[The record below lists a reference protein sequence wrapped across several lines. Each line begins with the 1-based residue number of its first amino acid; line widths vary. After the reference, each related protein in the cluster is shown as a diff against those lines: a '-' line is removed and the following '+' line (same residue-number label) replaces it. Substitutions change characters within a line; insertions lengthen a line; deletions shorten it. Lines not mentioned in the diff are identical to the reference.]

1 MNKAQSIQRS
11 KLNSSYGG
19 VGSTIDTIDNLSYE
33 IQPFDQWELWN
44 FINNPRN
51 AKDARSLKIKEQ
63 RLIERIK
70 SIGFPKLKELFL
82 TDPFEGDD
90 DVNDWDPD
98 PKHVKRMV
106 SSSYFPR
113 MFYCP
118 NPKCHKFHAIDD
130 WKAKWTFGNWEKRV
144 PKCAHCS
151 KRTARKVYGPNLI
164 QVRFVLASMETGD
177 FRDIPWNKVYH
188 MKNDKNQLPNVW
200 DFTKYSIDDKDVTFT
215 IKKGSSDLIDIY
227 VKSNNGIVVTM
238 AEIMNHYFVLRD
250 SNGQKVAY
258 RPVIRSANNVY
269 FAYTLSS
276 VYIPKHIPTDM
287 EIDIVRKGVGYGLNA
302 IQIKGMNQSNSS
314 FLLSVEE
321 IQEIVDNGF
330 VVPMPNY
337 STEESFRL
345 DEFDSLTNEA
355 YYHGG
360 VFDTEP
366 DRLISEKYDWKSN
379 LFTCIKQV
387 YLLKRLNITTVQVA
401 YSRIDKISPSY
412 LSQWKGKSDNPKFWF
427 DVTSNT
433 INQNVE
439 VALHPTCTN
448 RDEVKMMPAV
458 SSYGEGFFIELSSD
472 NMPKDD
478 RDKEIFLHTLSHL
491 VMKSLEFYCGYP
503 LSSMCE
509 RLYILPKKITEA
521 EEDKY
526 GFMIYSANGEAGS
539 YGGITSLFET
549 GKIETIIEH
558 AFLSAED
565 CPNDPICEEEG
576 GSCFACV
583 QIPETACEMFN
594 SKLSR
599 KIVNNWYAAQTTS
612 RISQTS
618 TTASE
623 NVEDEE
629 DEGVI
634 LA

>member
-1 MNKAQSIQRS
+1 MNKAQAIQRS

-44 FINNPRN
+44 FINDTRN
-51 AKDARSLKIKEQ
+51 AAHAGSLKIKEQ

-90 DVNDWDPD
+90 VKDWDPS
-98 PKHVKRMV
+98 PMQAKRMV
-106 SSSYFPR
+106 SSYYFPR

-118 NPKCHKFHAIDD
+118 KCHKFHDIDD
-130 WKAKWTFGNWEKRV
+130 WKCRWTFGDWEKRV
-144 PKCAHCS
+144 PKCAYCS
-151 KRTARKVYGPNLI
+151 KRTAGKVFGPNLV

-188 MKNDKNQLPNVW
+188 MKNDKKQLPNVW
-200 DFTKYSIDDKDVTFT
+200 DFTKDSIDDKDVTFT

-238 AEIMNHYFVLRD
+238 AEIMNHYFVLKD

-269 FAYTLSS
+269 FSYTLSS
-276 VYIPKHIPTDM
+276 VYIPKHIPTDT

-302 IQIKGMNQSNSS
+302 TQIKEMNQSNSS

-360 VFDTEP
+360 VFDKEP
-366 DRLISEKYDWKSN
+366 DRLISEKYDWKTN
-379 LFTCIKQV
+379 PFTCIKQV

-412 LSQWKGKSDNPKFWF
+412 LNQWKGKSDNPKFWF

-439 VALHPTCTN
+439 VALHPTCTDRN
-448 RDEVKMMPAV
+448 NVEMMPAV

-549 GKIETIIEH
+549 GKIETIIEQ

-599 KIVNNWYAAQTTS
+599 NIVNDWYAAQTTGK
-612 RISQTS
+612 ISSTT

-623 NVEDEE
+623 NVENEE

>member
-19 VGSTIDTIDNLSYE
+19 VGSTIDTLDNLSYE

-44 FINNPRN
+44 FINDPRN
-51 AKDARSLKIKEQ
+51 AAHAGSLKIKEQ

-90 DVNDWDPD
+90 VKDWAPTTMQA
-98 PKHVKRMV
+98 KRMV
-106 SSSYFPR
+106 SSNYFPR

-118 NPKCHKFHAIDD
+118 KCHKFHDIDD
-130 WKAKWTFGNWEKRV
+130 WIRKWTFGGWENRV
-144 PKCAHCS
+144 PKCAYCS
-151 KRTARKVYGPNLI
+151 TRIGQKVFGPNLV

-200 DFTKYSIDDKDVTFT
+200 DFTKDTIDDKDVTFT

-238 AEIMNHYFVLRD
+238 AEIMNHYFVLKDR
-250 SNGQKVAY
+250 NEQKVAY

-302 IQIKGMNQSNSS
+302 TQIKGMNQSNSS
-314 FLLSVEE
+314 FLLSEEE
-321 IQEIVDNGF
+321 IQEIIDNGF

-360 VFDTEP
+360 VFNKEP
-366 DRLISEKYDWKSN
+366 DRLISEKYDWN
-379 LFTCIKQV
+379 TNPFTCIKQV

-427 DVTSNT
+427 DVTTNT

-439 VALHPTCTN
+439 VALHPTCTDRN
-448 RDEVKMMPAV
+448 NVEMMPAV

-521 EEDKY
+521 KEDKY

-599 KIVNNWYAAQTTS
+599 KIVNNWYAAQTTG
-612 RISQTS
+612 RISRKS

-623 NVEDEE
+623 NVEEEE

>member
-33 IQPFDQWELWN
+33 IKPFEQWKLWD
-44 FINNPRN
+44 FINYKKN
-51 AKDARSLKIKEQ
+51 AKHAESLKIKEQ

-82 TDPFEGDD
+82 TDPFEGDN
-90 DVNDWDPD
+90 VKDWDLTSNQEN
-98 PKHVKRMV
+98 RMV
-106 SSSYFPR
+106 SSYYFPR
-113 MFYCP
+113 IFYC
-118 NPKCHKFHAIDD
+118 PKCHKLHDIDD
-130 WKAKWTFGNWEKRV
+130 WESKWTFGDWEKRV
-144 PKCAHCS
+144 PKCAYCS
-151 KRTARKVYGPNLI
+151 KRTGQKVFGPNLV

-188 MKNDKNQLPNVW
+188 MKNDKKQMPNVW
-200 DFTKYSIDDKDVTFT
+200 DFTKDSIDDKDVTFT

-238 AEIMNHYFVLRD
+238 AEIMNHYFVLMDR
-250 SNGQKVAY
+250 NGQKVAY

-269 FAYTLSS
+269 FPYTLSS

-287 EIDIVRKGVGYGLNA
+287 EIESIRIGVGYRLNA
-302 IQIKGMNQSNSS
+302 TQIKVMNQSNSS
-314 FLLSVEE
+314 FLLSEEE
-321 IQEIVDNGF
+321 IQEIIDNDF

-355 YYHGG
+355 YYHEG
-360 VFDTEP
+360 VFDKEP
-366 DRLISEKYDWKSN
+366 NRLISEKYNWESN
-379 LFTCIKQV
+379 PFTCIKQV

-439 VALHPTCTN
+439 VALHPTCTDIN
-448 RDEVKMMPAV
+448 NVEMMPAV

-521 EEDKY
+521 KEDKY

-558 AFLSAED
+558 AFMSAED
-565 CPNDPICEEEG
+565 CPNDPICEEDG

-599 KIVNNWYAAQTTS
+599 KIVSKWYATPTTG

-623 NVEDEE
+623 NVEDKE
-629 DEGVI
+629 DEGII

>member
-11 KLNSSYGG
+11 KLNTSYGG

-33 IQPFDQWELWN
+33 IQPFDQWELWD
-44 FINNPRN
+44 FINDPRN
-51 AKDARSLKIKEQ
+51 AIHAGSLKIKEQ
-63 RLIERIK
+63 RLVERIK
-70 SIGFPKLKELFL
+70 CIGFPKLKELFQ

-90 DVNDWDPD
+90 VKEWDLNPGQ
-98 PKHVKRMV
+98 VRRMI
-106 SSSYFPR
+106 SSCYFPR

-118 NPKCHKFHAIDD
+118 KCHKLHDIDA
-130 WKAKWTFGNWEKRV
+130 WKGKWRFGGWDNRV
-144 PKCAHCS
+144 PKCASCA
-151 KRTARKVYGPNLI
+151 KRTGQKVFGPNLV

-177 FRDIPWNKVYH
+177 FIDIPWNKVYH
-188 MKNDKNQLPNVW
+188 MKNDENQLPNVW
-200 DFTKYSIDDKDVTFT
+200 DFTKDSIDDKDVTFN

-238 AEIMNHYFVLRD
+238 AEIMNHYFVLKD

-269 FAYTLSS
+269 FSYTLSS
-276 VYIPKHIPTDM
+276 VYIPKHIPTDS
-287 EIDIVRKGVGYGLNA
+287 EIDIIRQGVRFGLNS
-302 IQIKGMNQSNSS
+302 IQIKGMNQSNAT

-321 IQEIVDNGF
+321 IQDIIDNNF

-345 DEFDSLTNEA
+345 DEFNSLTNDT
-355 YYHGG
+355 YYNAG
-360 VFDTEP
+360 VFDKEP
-366 DRLISEKYDWKSN
+366 DRLISEKYVWKINS
-379 LFTCIKQV
+379 FSCIKQV
-387 YLLKRLNITTVQVA
+387 YLLKRLNVTTVQVA
-401 YSRIDKISPSY
+401 YSRIDKISPGF

-439 VALHPTCTN
+439 VALHSTCTD
-448 RDEVKMMPAV
+448 RDNVEMMPAV

-472 NMPKDD
+472 NMPKND

-521 EEDKY
+521 KEDKY
-526 GFMIYSANGEAGS
+526 GFLIYSANGEAGS
-539 YGGITSLFET
+539 YGGISSLFKT
-549 GKIETIIEH
+549 GKIERIIEQ

-599 KIVNNWYAAQTTS
+599 NIVKDWCDAQTTGK
-612 RISQTS
+612 TS
-618 TTASE
+618 STDTTASE

-629 DEGVI
+629 DEGTI

>member
-1 MNKAQSIQRS
+1 MNKAQLIQRS

-44 FINNPRN
+44 FINNPGN
-51 AKDARSLKIKEQ
+51 AAYAGSLKIKEQ

-70 SIGFPKLKELFL
+70 GIGFPKLKELFL

-90 DVNDWDPD
+90 VKDWDPT
-98 PKHVKRMV
+98 PMQARRMV

-118 NPKCHKFHAIDD
+118 KCHKFHDIADWERMWNSDD
-130 WKAKWTFGNWEKRV
+130 WGKRV
-144 PKCAHCS
+144 PKCASCS
-151 KRTARKVYGPNLI
+151 KRTARKVFGPNLV

-200 DFTKYSIDDKDVTFT
+200 DFTKDSIDDKDVTFT

-238 AEIMNHYFVLRD
+238 AEIMNHYFVLKD

-269 FAYTLSS
+269 FSYTLSS
-276 VYIPKHIPTDM
+276 IYIPKHIPTDM
-287 EIDIVRKGVGYGLNA
+287 EIDFVKNGVGYGLSA
-302 IQIKGMNQSNSS
+302 TQIKGLNQSNSS
-314 FLLSVEE
+314 FLLSEEE
-321 IQEIVDNGF
+321 IQEIIDNGF

-360 VFDTEP
+360 VFNKEP

-379 LFTCIKQV
+379 LLTCIKQV

-427 DVTSNT
+427 DVASNT

-448 RDEVKMMPAV
+448 RDEVEMMPAV
-458 SSYGEGFFIELSSD
+458 SSYGEGFFIELNSD

-503 LSSMCE
+503 LSSMYE
-509 RLYILPKKITEA
+509 RLYILPKNITKA
-521 EEDKY
+521 EENKY

-549 GKIETIIEH
+549 RKIETIIEH

-599 KIVNNWYAAQTTS
+599 KIVNDWYAAQTTGK
-612 RISQTS
+612 ISP
-618 TTASE
+618 TTTTVHE
-623 NVEDEE
+623 NIEDEE

>member
-90 DVNDWDPD
+90 DVKDWDPD

-118 NPKCHKFHAIDD
+118 KCHKFEDIDD
-130 WKAKWTFGNWEKRV
+130 WKRRWTFGDWEKRV

-177 FRDIPWNKVYH
+177 FRDIPWKKVYH

-200 DFTKYSIDDKDVTFT
+200 DFTKDSIDDKDVTFT

-238 AEIMNHYFVLRD
+238 AEIMNHYFVLKD
-250 SNGQKVAY
+250 SNGQRVAY

-269 FAYTLSS
+269 FSYTLSS

-330 VVPMPNY
+330 VVPIPNY

-599 KIVNNWYAAQTTS
+599 KIVNKWYAAQTTG
-612 RISQTS
+612 RISQTC

>member
-33 IQPFDQWELWN
+33 IQPFDQWNLWD
-44 FINNPRN
+44 FINDPRN
-51 AKDARSLKIKEQ
+51 AAHAESLKIKEQ

-90 DVNDWDPD
+90 VKDWDPT
-98 PKHVKRMV
+98 PKQARRMV

-118 NPKCHKFHAIDD
+118 KCHKFHDIAD
-130 WKAKWTFGNWEKRV
+130 WERMWNLGDWEKRV
-144 PKCAHCS
+144 PKCANCS
-151 KRTARKVYGPNLI
+151 ERIARNVFAPNLV

-200 DFTKYSIDDKDVTFT
+200 DFTNDIDDKDVTF
-215 IKKGSSDLIDIY
+215 ISKKGSSDLIDIY

-238 AEIMNHYFVLRD
+238 AEIMNHYFVLKD

-269 FAYTLSS
+269 FSYTLSS
-276 VYIPKHIPTDM
+276 IYIPKHIPTDM
-287 EIDIVRKGVGYGLNA
+287 EIDIVKNGVGYGLNA
-302 IQIKGMNQSNSS
+302 TQIKGMNQSNSS
-314 FLLSVEE
+314 FLLSEEE
-321 IQEIVDNGF
+321 IQEIIDNGF

-360 VFDTEP
+360 VFNKEP

-379 LFTCIKQV
+379 PFTCIKQV

-439 VALHPTCTN
+439 VALHPTCTD
-448 RDEVKMMPAV
+448 RDNVEMMPAV
-458 SSYGEGFFIELSSD
+458 SSYGEGFFIELNSD
-472 NMPKDD
+472 NMPKDYKH
-478 RDKEIFLHTLSHL
+478 KEIFLHTLSHL

-509 RLYILPKKITEA
+509 RLYILPKEITKA

-599 KIVNNWYAAQTTS
+599 KIVNDWYAAQTTGK
-612 RISQTS
+612 ISP
-618 TTASE
+618 TTTIAHE
-623 NVEDEE
+623 NIEDEE

>member
-11 KLNSSYGG
+11 KLNTSYGG

-33 IQPFDQWELWN
+33 IQPFDQWELWR
-44 FINNPRN
+44 FMKAPRN
-51 AKDARSLKIKEQ
+51 AIHARGLIIEEQ

-70 SIGFPKLKELFL
+70 SIGFPGLRELFL
-82 TDPFEGDD
+82 TDPFEGE
-90 DVNDWDPD
+90 DVEEWNLDGRQ
-98 PKHVKRMV
+98 KKRMV
-106 SSSYFPR
+106 SSCYFPR

-118 NPKCHKFHAIDD
+118 RCHKFHDIDVWKRKWPFGD
-130 WKAKWTFGNWEKRV
+130 WERRV
-144 PKCAHCS
+144 PKCAYCS
-151 KRTARKVYGPNLI
+151 KKTGRNVSGPNLV

-177 FRDIPWNKVYH
+177 FRDIPWGKVYH
-188 MKNDKNQLPNVW
+188 MKNDNTQLPNVW
-200 DFTKYSIDDKDVTFT
+200 DFTRNDIEDREVTFI
-215 IKKGSSDLIDIY
+215 IKNGSSDLIDIY

-238 AEIMNHYFVLRD
+238 AEIMNHYFVLKDDNEQR
-250 SNGQKVAY
+250 VAY

-269 FAYTLSS
+269 FSYTLSS
-276 VYIPKHIPTDM
+276 VYIPKHIPTDT
-287 EIDIVRKGVGYGLNA
+287 EIDFVKHGVEYGLNA
-302 IQIKGMNQSNSS
+302 TQIKGMNQNNAG
-314 FLLSVEE
+314 FLLSEEE
-321 IQEIVDNGF
+321 IQEIIDNDF
-330 VVPMPNY
+330 VPPKLDY

-345 DEFDSLTNEA
+345 DEFDSLTNEE

-360 VFDTEP
+360 VFDKEP
-366 DRLISEKYDWKSN
+366 DRLISEKYEWKGNPFS
-379 LFTCIKQV
+379 CIKQV

-427 DVTSNT
+427 DVRNDT
-433 INQNVE
+433 INQDVE

-448 RDEVKMMPAV
+448 RRTVRMMPAV

-472 NMPKDD
+472 HMPKDD

-509 RLYILPKKITEA
+509 RLYILPKTITQA
-521 EEDKY
+521 KEDKY
-526 GFMIYSANGEAGS
+526 GLMIYSANGEAGS

-549 GKIETIIEH
+549 RKIETIIEH

-594 SKLSR
+594 SKLNR
-599 KIVNNWYAAQTTS
+599 KIVNGWYAAQLTCKTS
-612 RISQTS
+612 SIT

-623 NVEDEE
+623 KVEDEE

>member
-44 FINNPRN
+44 FINDTRN
-51 AKDARSLKIKEQ
+51 AAHAGSLKIKER

-90 DVNDWDPD
+90 VKDWDPS
-98 PKHVKRMV
+98 PIQTKRMV
-106 SSSYFPR
+106 SSYYFPR

-118 NPKCHKFHAIDD
+118 KCHKFHDIDD
-130 WKAKWTFGNWEKRV
+130 WKGRWTFGDWEKRV
-144 PKCAHCS
+144 PKCAYCT
-151 KRTARKVYGPNLI
+151 KKTAQKVFGPNLV

-177 FRDIPWNKVYH
+177 FKDIPWNKLYH
-188 MKNDKNQLPNVW
+188 MKNNKNQLPNVW
-200 DFTKYSIDDKDVTFT
+200 DFTKDSIDDKEVTFT

-227 VKSNNGIVVTM
+227 VKSNNGVVVTM
-238 AEIMNHYFVLRD
+238 AEIMNHYFVLKD

-269 FAYTLSS
+269 FSYTLSS
-276 VYIPKHIPTDM
+276 VYIPKHIPTDI
-287 EIDIVRKGVGYGLNA
+287 EIDIVRKGVEFGLNA
-302 IQIKGMNQSNSS
+302 TQIKGINQSNSS

-321 IQEIVDNGF
+321 IQEIVDNDF
-330 VVPMPNY
+330 VVPKLNY

-360 VFDTEP
+360 VFNEEP
-366 DRLISEKYDWKSN
+366 DRLISEKYDWPSN
-379 LFTCIKQV
+379 PFSCIKQV

-439 VALHPTCTN
+439 VALHPTCTD
-448 RDEVKMMPAV
+448 RDNVEMMPAV
-458 SSYGEGFFIELSSD
+458 SSYGEGFFIELCSD

-509 RLYILPKKITEA
+509 RLYILPKEITKA

-549 GKIETIIEH
+549 GKIETIIGH

-599 KIVNNWYAAQTTS
+599 KIVNKWYAAQTTGK
-612 RISQTS
+612 ISSTT

>member
-1 MNKAQSIQRS
+1 
-11 KLNSSYGG
+11 
-19 VGSTIDTIDNLSYE
+19 
-33 IQPFDQWELWN
+33 
-44 FINNPRN
+44 
-51 AKDARSLKIKEQ
+51 
-63 RLIERIK
+63 
-70 SIGFPKLKELFL
+70 
-82 TDPFEGDD
+82 
-90 DVNDWDPD
+90 
-98 PKHVKRMV
+98 
-106 SSSYFPR
+106 
-113 MFYCP
+113 
-118 NPKCHKFHAIDD
+118 
-130 WKAKWTFGNWEKRV
+130 
-144 PKCAHCS
+144 
-151 KRTARKVYGPNLI
+151 
-164 QVRFVLASMETGD
+164 
-177 FRDIPWNKVYH
+177 
-188 MKNDKNQLPNVW
+188 
-200 DFTKYSIDDKDVTFT
+200 
-215 IKKGSSDLIDIY
+215 
-227 VKSNNGIVVTM
+227 
-238 AEIMNHYFVLRD
+238 
-250 SNGQKVAY
+250 
-258 RPVIRSANNVY
+258 
-269 FAYTLSS
+269 
-276 VYIPKHIPTDM
+276 
-287 EIDIVRKGVGYGLNA
+287 
-302 IQIKGMNQSNSS
+302 MNQSNSS

-379 LFTCIKQV
+379 PFTCIKQV
-387 YLLKRLNITTVQVA
+387 YLLKRLNIKTVQVA

-412 LSQWKGKSDNPKFWF
+412 LSEWKGTSDNPKFWF
-427 DVTSNT
+427 DVTSDT
-433 INQNVE
+433 INQNVK
-439 VALHPTCTN
+439 VALHPTCTDRN
-448 RDEVKMMPAV
+448 TVEMMPAV

-472 NMPKDD
+472 NMPNND

-509 RLYILPKKITEA
+509 RLYILPRTITEA

-565 CPNDPICEEEG
+565 CPNDPICEEER

-599 KIVNNWYAAQTTS
+599 KIVNKWYAAQTTGS
-612 RISQTS
+612 ISQTS

-634 LA
+634 VA

>member
-44 FINNPRN
+44 FINNQRN
-51 AKDARSLKIKEQ
+51 AAHAGSLKIKEQ

-90 DVNDWDPD
+90 VKDWDPT
-98 PKHVKRMV
+98 PMQAKRMV
-106 SSSYFPR
+106 SSYYFPR

-118 NPKCHKFHAIDD
+118 KCHKFHDIDD
-130 WKAKWTFGNWEKRV
+130 WEGKWTFGDWEKRV
-144 PKCAHCS
+144 PKCAYCS
-151 KRTARKVYGPNLI
+151 KKTAGKIIGPNLV

-200 DFTKYSIDDKDVTFT
+200 DFTKDSIDDKDVTFT

-287 EIDIVRKGVGYGLNA
+287 EIDIVRNGVGYGLNA
-302 IQIKGMNQSNSS
+302 TQIKGMNQSNSS
-314 FLLSVEE
+314 FLLSEEE
-321 IQEIVDNGF
+321 IQEIIDNGF

-345 DEFDSLTNEA
+345 DEFDSLTYEA

-360 VFDTEP
+360 VFNKEP

-379 LFTCIKQV
+379 PFTCIKQV

-412 LSQWKGKSDNPKFWF
+412 LSQWNGKSENPKFWF

-439 VALHPTCTN
+439 VALHPTCTD
-448 RDEVKMMPAV
+448 RDKVEMMPAV

-549 GKIETIIEH
+549 RKIETIIEH

-599 KIVNNWYAAQTTS
+599 NIVNNWYAAQTTG

-618 TTASE
+618 TTTSE
-623 NVEDEE
+623 NVE

>member
-51 AKDARSLKIKEQ
+51 AAHAGSLKIKEQ

-90 DVNDWDPD
+90 VKDWDLTPMQA
-98 PKHVKRMV
+98 KRMV
-106 SSSYFPR
+106 SSYYFPR

-118 NPKCHKFHAIDD
+118 KCNKLHDIDD
-130 WKAKWTFGNWEKRV
+130 WEGKWTLGDWEKRV
-144 PKCAHCS
+144 PKCAYCS
-151 KRTARKVYGPNLI
+151 KKTAKKVFGPNLV

-188 MKNDKNQLPNVW
+188 MKNDKKQMPNVW
-200 DFTKYSIDDKDVTFT
+200 DFTNDSIDDKDVAFT

-238 AEIMNHYFVLRD
+238 AEIMNHYFVLMDR
-250 SNGQKVAY
+250 NGQKVAY

-269 FAYTLSS
+269 FSYTLSS
-276 VYIPKHIPTDM
+276 VYIPKHIPTDT

-302 IQIKGMNQSNSS
+302 TQIKGMNQSNSS

-379 LFTCIKQV
+379 PFTCIKQV

-412 LSQWKGKSDNPKFWF
+412 LSEWKGTSDNPKFWF
-427 DVTSNT
+427 DVTSDT
-433 INQNVE
+433 INQNVK
-439 VALHPTCTN
+439 VALHPTCTDRN
-448 RDEVKMMPAV
+448 TVEMMPAV

-472 NMPKDD
+472 NMPNND
-478 RDKEIFLHTLSHL
+478 RDKEIFMHTLSHL

-509 RLYILPKKITEA
+509 RLYILPKKITKA
-521 EEDKY
+521 DEDKY

-565 CPNDPICEEEG
+565 CPNDPICEEER

-599 KIVNNWYAAQTTS
+599 KIVNKWYAAQTTGS
-612 RISQTS
+612 ISQTS

>member
-1 MNKAQSIQRS
+1 MNKAQLIQRS

-19 VGSTIDTIDNLSYE
+19 VGSTIDTINNLSYE

-44 FINNPRN
+44 FINDPRN
-51 AKDARSLKIKEQ
+51 AADAGSLKIKEQ

-90 DVNDWDPD
+90 VNDWDPT
-98 PKHVKRMV
+98 PKQTKRMV
-106 SSSYFPR
+106 SSFYFPR

-118 NPKCHKFHAIDD
+118 KCHKFHDIDD
-130 WKAKWTFGNWEKRV
+130 WKGKWTFVDWEKRV
-144 PKCAHCS
+144 PKCAYCS
-151 KRTARKVYGPNLI
+151 KKTAGKVFGPNLV

-200 DFTKYSIDDKDVTFT
+200 DFTKNSIDDKDVTFT

-238 AEIMNHYFVLRD
+238 AEIMNHYFVLWD
-250 SNGQKVAY
+250 SKGQKVAY

-269 FAYTLSS
+269 FSYTLSS
-276 VYIPKHIPTDM
+276 VYIPKHIPTDA
-287 EIDIVRKGVGYGLNA
+287 EIDIIRTGVGYGLNA
-302 IQIKGMNQSNSS
+302 TQIKGMNKRTSS

-321 IQEIVDNGF
+321 IQEIINNGF

-337 STEESFRL
+337 STEESFRF
-345 DEFDSLTNEA
+345 DEFNSLTNEA

-360 VFDTEP
+360 VFDKEP
-366 DRLISEKYDWKSN
+366 DRLISEKYNWKSN
-379 LFTCIKQV
+379 PFTCIKQV

-427 DVTSNT
+427 DVTTNT

-439 VALHPTCTN
+439 VALHPTCTD
-448 RDEVKMMPAV
+448 RDKVEMMPAV

-549 GKIETIIEH
+549 GKIKTIIEH

-599 KIVNNWYAAQTTS
+599 NIVNYWYAAQTTGK
-612 RISQTS
+612 ISPTT

-629 DEGVI
+629 DEGVT

>member
-11 KLNSSYGG
+11 KLNTSYGG

-33 IQPFDQWELWN
+33 IQPFDQWELWD
-44 FINNPRN
+44 FIKNKRN
-51 AKDARSLKIKEQ
+51 AIHAGSLKIKEQ

-70 SIGFPKLKELFL
+70 CIGFPKLKELFQ

-90 DVNDWDPD
+90 VKEWDLNPGQ
-98 PKHVKRMV
+98 VRRMI
-106 SSSYFPR
+106 SSCYFPR

-118 NPKCHKFHAIDD
+118 KCHKLHDIDA
-130 WKAKWTFGNWEKRV
+130 WKGKWNFGGWDNRV
-144 PKCAHCS
+144 PKCAYCS
-151 KRTARKVYGPNLI
+151 RRAGQKVFGPNLV

-177 FRDIPWNKVYH
+177 LIDIPWNKVYH
-188 MKNDKNQLPNVW
+188 MKNDENQLPNVW
-200 DFTKYSIDDKDVTFT
+200 DFTKDSIDDKDVTFN

-238 AEIMNHYFVLRD
+238 AEIMNHYFVLKD

-258 RPVIRSANNVY
+258 RTVIRSANNVY
-269 FAYTLSS
+269 FSYTLSS
-276 VYIPKHIPTDM
+276 VYIPKHIPTDT
-287 EIDIVRKGVGYGLNA
+287 EIDIIRQGVGFGLNS
-302 IQIKGMNQSNSS
+302 IQIKGMNQSNAT

-321 IQEIVDNGF
+321 IQDIIDNNY

-345 DEFDSLTNEA
+345 DEFNSLTNDT
-355 YYHGG
+355 YYNAG
-360 VFDTEP
+360 VFDKEP
-366 DRLISEKYDWKSN
+366 DRLISEKYVWKSN
-379 LFTCIKQV
+379 SFSCIKQV
-387 YLLKRLNITTVQVA
+387 YLLKRLNVTTVQVA
-401 YSRIDKISPSY
+401 YSRIDKISPGF
-412 LSQWKGKSDNPKFWF
+412 LSQWKGKSDDPKFWF

-439 VALHPTCTN
+439 VALHPTCTD
-448 RDEVKMMPAV
+448 RDNVEMMPAV

-472 NMPKDD
+472 NMPKND

-521 EEDKY
+521 KEDKY
-526 GFMIYSANGEAGS
+526 GFLIYSANGEAGS
-539 YGGITSLFET
+539 YGGISSLFET
-549 GKIETIIEH
+549 GKIETIIEQ

-599 KIVNNWYAAQTTS
+599 NIVKAWCNAQTTGK
-612 RISQTS
+612 ITPTA

-629 DEGVI
+629 DEGII

>member
-1 MNKAQSIQRS
+1 MNKAQLIQRS

-33 IQPFDQWELWN
+33 IQPFDQWNLWN
-44 FINNPRN
+44 FINDTRN
-51 AKDARSLKIKEQ
+51 ATYAGSLKITEH

-70 SIGFPKLKELFL
+70 SIGFPKLKGLFL
-82 TDPFEGDD
+82 TDPFDGDD
-90 DVNDWDPD
+90 VKDWNPD
-98 PKHVKRMV
+98 SQQVRRMV

-113 MFYCP
+113 MFYCT
-118 NPKCHKFHAIDD
+118 KCHKLHDIDY
-130 WKAKWTFGNWEKRV
+130 WKEKWSFGDWEKRT
-144 PKCAHCS
+144 PKCAYCS
-151 KRTARKVYGPNLI
+151 RGTDRKVFGPNLV

-177 FRDIPWNKVYH
+177 FRDIPWNKVYL
-188 MKNDKNQLPNVW
+188 MKNEKSQLPNVW
-200 DFTKYSIDDKDVTFT
+200 DFTKYDDIKDQEITYT

-238 AEIMNHYFVLRD
+238 AEIMNHYFVLKD
-250 SNGQKVAY
+250 SNEKRVAY

-269 FAYTLSS
+269 FSYTLSS

-287 EIDIVRKGVGYGLNA
+287 EIDFIQKGVKHGLNA
-302 IQIKGMNQSNSS
+302 AQIKDFYSS
-314 FLLSVEE
+314 FVLSVEE
-321 IQEIVDNGF
+321 IQNIIDNDF
-330 VVPMPNY
+330 VAPKPNY

-355 YYHGG
+355 YYDGG
-360 VFDTEP
+360 VFEQEP

-379 LFTCIKQV
+379 PFTCIKQV

-401 YSRIDKISPSY
+401 YSRIDKISPSN

-448 RDEVKMMPAV
+448 KDTVEMMPAV
-458 SSYGEGFFIELSSD
+458 SSYGEGFFIELSPD
-472 NMPKDD
+472 NMPKGY
-478 RDKEIFLHTLSHL
+478 RGKEIFLHTLSHL

-509 RLYILPKKITEA
+509 RLYILPKEITKA

-599 KIVNNWYAAQTTS
+599 KIVNDWYAAQTTCK
-612 RISQTS
+612 ISPTT

-623 NVEDEE
+623 KVEEKE

>member
-44 FINNPRN
+44 FINDPRN
-51 AKDARSLKIKEQ
+51 SAHAGSLKIKEQ

-90 DVNDWDPD
+90 VKDWAPTTMQA
-98 PKHVKRMV
+98 KRMV
-106 SSSYFPR
+106 SSNYFPR

-118 NPKCHKFHAIDD
+118 KCHKFHDIDD
-130 WKAKWTFGNWEKRV
+130 WKGKWTFGNWEMRV
-144 PKCAHCS
+144 PKCAYCS
-151 KRTARKVYGPNLI
+151 KGTAKKVFGPNLI

-200 DFTKYSIDDKDVTFT
+200 DFTKDTIDDKDITFT

-227 VKSNNGIVVTM
+227 VKSDNGIVVTM
-238 AEIMNHYFVLRD
+238 AEIMNHYFVLLD
-250 SNGQKVAY
+250 SNGKKVAY

-287 EIDIVRKGVGYGLNA
+287 EINIVEDGVEYGLNA
-302 IQIKGMNQSNSS
+302 AQIKGTNQRNSS
-314 FLLSVEE
+314 FLLSKEE
-321 IQEIVDNGF
+321 IQEIIDNDF
-330 VVPMPNY
+330 KVPMPNY

-355 YYHGG
+355 YYHEG

-366 DRLISEKYDWKSN
+366 DRLISEKYDWETN
-379 LFTCIKQV
+379 PFTCIKQV

-412 LSQWKGKSDNPKFWF
+412 LREWKGWSENPKFWF
-427 DVTSNT
+427 DVNSNT

-439 VALHPTCTN
+439 VALHPTCTDRGN
-448 RDEVKMMPAV
+448 VEMMPAV

-509 RLYILPKKITEA
+509 RLYILPKEITNA

-599 KIVNNWYAAQTTS
+599 KIVNNWYAAQTTG
-612 RISQTS
+612 RISRKS

-623 NVEDEE
+623 NVEEEE

>member
-1 MNKAQSIQRS
+1 MNKAQLIQRS

-51 AKDARSLKIKEQ
+51 AAYAGSLKIKEQ

-70 SIGFPKLKELFL
+70 GIGFPKLKGLFL
-82 TDPFEGDD
+82 TDPFDGDD
-90 DVNDWDPD
+90 VKDWNPD
-98 PKHVKRMV
+98 PNQVKRMV
-106 SSSYFPR
+106 SSFYFPR

-118 NPKCHKFHAIDD
+118 KCHKFHDIAD
-130 WKAKWTFGNWEKRV
+130 WERMWALHDWEKRV
-144 PKCAHCS
+144 PKCAYCS
-151 KRTARKVYGPNLI
+151 KRTARKVFGPNLI
-164 QVRFVLASMETGD
+164 QVRFALASMETGD

-200 DFTKYSIDDKDVTFT
+200 DFTKDSIDDKDVTFT

-238 AEIMNHYFVLRD
+238 AEIMNHYFVLKD

-269 FAYTLSS
+269 FSYTLSS
-276 VYIPKHIPTDM
+276 IYIPKHIPTDM
-287 EIDIVRKGVGYGLNA
+287 EIDFVKNGVGYGLSA
-302 IQIKGMNQSNSS
+302 TQIKGLNQSNSS
-314 FLLSVEE
+314 FLLSEEE
-321 IQEIVDNGF
+321 IQEIIDNGF

-360 VFDTEP
+360 VFNKEP

-379 LFTCIKQV
+379 LLTCIKQV

-427 DVTSNT
+427 DVASNT

-448 RDEVKMMPAV
+448 RDKVEMMPAV
-458 SSYGEGFFIELSSD
+458 SSYGEGFFIELNSD
-472 NMPKDD
+472 NMPKDG

-509 RLYILPKKITEA
+509 RLYILPKNITKA
-521 EEDKY
+521 EENKY

-599 KIVNNWYAAQTTS
+599 KIVNDWYAAQTIGK
-612 RISQTS
+612 ISP
-618 TTASE
+618 TTTTVHE
-623 NVEDEE
+623 NIEDEE